1 MEIPVYLFTG
11 FLEAGKTTIIQDS
24 LSDGSFNCGERW
36 LVILCEEGEVELDLT
51 KMAHGADKV
60 TVVTF
65 DEEQLL
71 TADRLSAAQKR
82 AKADRV
88 IIEYNGMWNIQTVY
102 DNLPE
107 GWYIGEELCLI
118 DSTTAL
124 AYNANMRQQ
133 MYDKLQSPAMVIFNR
148 VVKDADVTPFHKL
161 VRGVNRRAQI
171 GYEYVDG
178 SFVPDDRTVFGRDC
192 PRPRYEERYL
202 CCGERDYDLLCSGYG
217 ISPSHCKVRE
227 SKHLEKRLMGL
238 GDGENQDRGMS
249 ILFRDWSRF
258 VRDGCR
264 GGVKA
269 RRDCYHVLLILLY
282 INSTA
287 SPAVLFY
294 VSQIERAPERSTCQ
308 VENWDGYLPGA
319 IWHGLP
325 SVGEPPPSARAMR
338 PRTALCATVSPA
350 LLQKEQAP
358 ERSACQVEN

>member
-11 FLEAGKTTIIQDS
+11 FLEAWKTTIIQDS

-178 SFVPDDRTVFGRDC
+178 SFVPDEIEDPLPFDINAPIITIADT
-192 PRPRYEERYL
+192 
-202 CCGERDYDLLCSGYG
+202 DY
-217 ISPSHCKVRE
+217 
-227 SKHLEKRLMGL
+227 
-238 GDGENQDRGMS
+238 
-249 ILFRDWSRF
+249 
-258 VRDGCR
+258 
-264 GGVKA
+264 
-269 RRDCYHVLLILLY
+269 
-282 INSTA
+282 
-287 SPAVLFY
+287 
-294 VSQIERAPERSTCQ
+294 
-308 VENWDGYLPGA
+308 A
-319 IWHGLP
+319 IWYSNMAENTDRYNGKTVRFLGVIARDP
-325 SVGEPPPSARAMR
+325 AMKNDTFAVGREIMTCCAADTAYR
-338 PRTALCATVSPA
+338 PLIAKYAKASTWKSGSWVLVTGKIKIEECPYYSGTGPVLYVTDVAAASKPAETVTTFY
-350 LLQKEQAP
+350 
-358 ERSACQVEN
+358 